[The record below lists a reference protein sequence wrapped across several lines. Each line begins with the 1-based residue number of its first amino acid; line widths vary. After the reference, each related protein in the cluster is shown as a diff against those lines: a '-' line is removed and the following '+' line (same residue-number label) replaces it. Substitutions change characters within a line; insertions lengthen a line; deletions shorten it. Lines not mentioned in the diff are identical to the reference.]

1 MSRERRLSAGAV
13 TFDMTTLKVIDI
25 ISDDDMT
32 NIIVDFLLQESLA
45 LAEMKAAAASREIVK
60 NLDIK
65 HQLR

>member
-1 MSRERRLSAGAV
+1 M
-13 TFDMTTLKVIDI
+13 MM
-25 ISDDDMT
+25 MT